1 MITGR
6 IQKVEAFY
14 FGSNAPALEKFAVI
28 IFILVSLATFSSFLI
43 PYSIFASV
51 PPTIY
56 IPALNIIAA
65 IKVTIGSW
73 SILRLFIVKR
83 GVL

>member
-1 MITGR
+1 M
-6 IQKVEAFY
+6 
-14 FGSNAPALEKFAVI
+14 
-28 IFILVSLATFSSFLI
+28 
-43 PYSIFASV
+43 PYSVFASV